1 MIYRN
6 LLAAGV
12 LFLAGIVGAQNT
24 LPLGVNSTGNDY
36 LLQPS
41 KPGLVYFVSDRAEV
55 QHGTIS
61 VVGCGKFKKPYS
73 VFRSQNGTVEP
84 VRDKGTER
92 WAGPP
97 VYSAD
102 REWMAVPVWNDECI
116 DGVAGIQMMVYQKS
130 TPKKA
135 ALTFDD
141 ENWEVVRRVGQPSF
155 KTAWHPAFHPTKPL
169 LYFEGEGKTGPAKIY
184 HIPLAAGEP
193 EPTQVELPGAEDAV
207 YPTFVNG
214 ELHVSRPA
222 PNRGLDAFFWN
233 GKELT
238 PAAWNT
244 DGNDFHSVAVEP
256 NTVWVSQ
263 RTSDRGTD
271 VSAHL
276 LAPVSPKETV
286 QDSALAERPKAAI
299 AATIPQETTSEVE
312 PKKDVTPAVETAKP
326 APTNGEQT
334 WIAAGKFTN
343 PDNAQ
348 RRAELLTKDP
358 ALASKVSVR
367 YDGTSY
373 SVVVNVPAGANAQAL
388 LETVNRIAP
397 EAFAV
402 LKTVP
407 APSAASVSIEI
418 YFDFDRS
425 EIRPEEARR
434 IRAYLDAI
442 KGQSGTFD
450 LIGHCDSRGSNAY
463 NLQLGLR
470 RAKSTKAF
478 VESLRGSIVSTE
490 SSRSEWDLQEPCP
503 DGMPCDENAHQRNRR
518 VVLVFEPN

>member
-1 MIYRN
+1 MNYRN
-6 LLAAGV
+6 LLAVGAV
-12 LFLAGIVGAQNT
+12 LLAGIAGAQNT
-24 LPLGVNSTGNDY
+24 VPAGVNSTGNDY
-36 LLQPS
+36 LIQPS
-41 KPGLVYFVSDRAEV
+41 KPGLVYFVSDRTEV
-55 QHGTIS
+55 PHGSFS

-73 VFRSQNGTVEP
+73 VFRAQNGTVEP
-84 VRDKGTER
+84 VKDKGTER

-116 DGVAGIQMMVYQKS
+116 DGIAGIKMMVYHK
-130 TPKKA
+130 TTAKKA
-135 ALTFDD
+135 ALTFDN
-141 ENWEVVRRVGQPSF
+141 ENWDVLRSVGQPAF

-184 HIPLAAGEP
+184 HIPLGAGEP
-193 EPTQVELPGAEDAV
+193 EPTAVELPGTEDAV
-207 YPTFVNG
+207 YPTFVNN
-214 ELHVSRPA
+214 ELHVSRPV
-222 PNRGLDAFFWN
+222 PNRGLDAFVWN
-233 GKELT
+233 GKELS
-238 PAAWNT
+238 AVAWNT

-263 RTSDRGTD
+263 RTPDRGTE
-271 VSAHL
+271 VTAHL
-276 LAPVSPKETV
+276 LAPKEAA
-286 QDSALAERPKAAI
+286 QDSVQVEKPKAAI
-299 AATIPQETTSEVE
+299 AAATPKAATPNVE
-312 PKKDVTPAVETAKP
+312 PKKEAVQAPESPKP
-326 APTNGEQT
+326 APANGVQT

-388 LETVNRIAP
+388 LETVNRVAP
-397 EAFAV
+397 DALAV

-407 APSAASVSIEI
+407 APSAASVSLEI

-434 IRAYLDAI
+434 IRAYLASI
-442 KGQSGTFD
+442 NGKSGTFD

-478 VESLRGSIVSTE
+478 VESIRGSVNSTE